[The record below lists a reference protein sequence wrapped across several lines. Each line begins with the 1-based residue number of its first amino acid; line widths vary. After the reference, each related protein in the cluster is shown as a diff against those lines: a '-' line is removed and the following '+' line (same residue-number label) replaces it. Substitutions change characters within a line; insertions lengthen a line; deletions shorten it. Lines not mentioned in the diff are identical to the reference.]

1 MMKSFEDKCGQKL
14 NLSELTIHWSI
25 VGVVNVAEVLGRG
38 LRLRAK
44 RVADESGT
52 IKRSSCAKIGK

>member
-25 VGVVNVAEVLGRG
+25 VGVVNGAEVPDMG

-52 IKRSSCAKIGK
+52 IKRSNCAKIGK